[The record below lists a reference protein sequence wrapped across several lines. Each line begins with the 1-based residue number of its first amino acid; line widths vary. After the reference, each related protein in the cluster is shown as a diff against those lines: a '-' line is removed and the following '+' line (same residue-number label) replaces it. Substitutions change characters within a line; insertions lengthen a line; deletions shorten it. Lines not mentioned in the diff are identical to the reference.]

1 MCEMT
6 SSGQTTVIVLMNSQ
20 LLVWL
25 PEQNQDF
32 HNFSTDREGIHKTR
46 PLSKGQF
53 LGPGEEV
60 KSSLREEV
68 VDIELGTSEVS
79 GKGEMGS

>member
-1 MCEMT
+1 MCEMM

-20 LLVWL
+20 LLLWL
-25 PEQNQDF
+25 PEQSQDIP
-32 HNFSTDREGIHKTR
+32 NFSTDREGIYKTR

-60 KSSLREEV
+60 NSSLGKSGSGCR
-68 VDIELGTSEVS
+68 VDESSAQWMVP
-79 GKGEMGS
+79 

>member
-1 MCEMT
+1 MCEKM
-6 SSGQTTVIVLMNSQ
+6 SSGQTIVIVLMNSQ
-20 LLVWL
+20 LLLWL
-25 PEQNQDF
+25 PEQNQVI

-60 KSSLREEV
+60 NSLGEEV
-68 VDIELGTSEVS
+68 LDIEWMCPVPS
-79 GKGEMGS
+79 GCFHSYV

>member
-20 LLVWL
+20 LLLWL
-25 PEQNQDF
+25 PEQNQNI
-32 HNFSTDREGIHKTR
+32 HNFSTDREGIRKTR

-53 LGPGEEV
+53 LNPGEEV

-68 VDIELGTSEVS
+68 VDIEWMCPVPSEWFHSYV
-79 GKGEMGS
+79 